1 MLSLVINHLTFIS
14 EGDIGNGVG
23 MSNEAGACQNCGHK
37 TTVVYLDISGHVL
50 LIIAVLGFL
59 AGRLMQ

>member
-1 MLSLVINHLTFIS
+1 
-14 EGDIGNGVG
+14 